1 MNNTNNVALEKY
13 ETTLASVTVAS
24 EAFDR
29 VPLVVHRAALAG
41 PTQRLATDEQVEAH
55 RAEIF
60 GGVIHRAGMTFLES
74 IHEEILL
81 NEPQW
86 KKDLREQELE
96 LERIAQE
103 KADNAQLLAMEN
115 EDNARVAV

>member
-1 MNNTNNVALEKY
+1 MNNTNNVALETY
-13 ETTLASVTVAS
+13 ETAIAGVTVAS

-55 RAEIF
+55 RAVTF
-60 GGVIHRAGMTFLES
+60 GGAIHRAGMTFLES

-96 LERIAQE
+96 LERISQE
-103 KADNAQLLAMEN
+103 KAACSEVSAMSAE
-115 EDNARVAV
+115 